1 MQIGP
6 LRRAHHYAIVDVF
19 VLGGNGRI
27 QLTGISNLDRP
38 RVDRDRQLPVLKEKA
53 TSPHGYPHGD
63 ISVLLSPSAILVYSA
78 NFSIGAPK
86 PPL

>member
-1 MQIGP
+1 VQIGP

-38 RVDRDRQLPVLKEKA
+38 RVDRDRQLPVLNLTDKNEFAYDGNAIITRGRTFVFKHTEKA
-53 TSPHGYPHGD
+53 TAGFNR
-63 ISVLLSPSAILVYSA
+63 L
-78 NFSIGAPK
+78 FQ
-86 PPL
+86 